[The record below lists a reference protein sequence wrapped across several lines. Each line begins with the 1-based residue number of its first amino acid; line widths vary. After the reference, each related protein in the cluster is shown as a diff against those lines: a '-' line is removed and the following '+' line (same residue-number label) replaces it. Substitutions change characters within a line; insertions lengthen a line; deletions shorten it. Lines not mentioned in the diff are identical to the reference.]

1 VLTIG
6 IIVEGVF
13 DAAALPELIRK
24 CCTDDIHIETRVCRS
39 ASQLMQKG
47 LSFLE
52 GFRYVVQGLPVDKAL
67 IIRDA
72 DGKDPNELVH
82 RLNVTINTRSYPFPV
97 TPVIIV
103 QELETWLLADSEA
116 LSQVT
121 GKSISEITES
131 LETLIAPKQ
140 RLQNL
145 LSEARVPYTSI
156 VVRASGSFV
165 KHSGVA
171 KSVPFETDHR
181 FFTTLAEAPVITTS
195 PQSNSIFSNMLA
207 EIMRS

>member
-6 IIVEGVF
+6 VIVEGVF

-24 CCTDDIHIETRVCRS
+24 CCTDDIHIETRVCRF
-39 ASQLMQKG
+39 ASQLMRRR

-52 GFRYVVQGLPVDKAL
+52 EFRYVVQGSPVDKAL

-72 DGKDPNELVH
+72 DGKNPNALVH

-97 TPVIIV
+97 ISVIIV
-103 QELETWLLADSEA
+103 QELETWLLADSAA

-121 GKSISEITES
+121 GKSISEITEL

-140 RLQNL
+140 RLQNI
-145 LSEARVPYTSI
+145 LSAARVPYTKEVARKIAAVSHLEI
-156 VVRASGSFV
+156 LEYRCPSFRV
-165 KHSGVA
+165 FRQALRNG
-171 KSVPFETDHR
+171 
-181 FFTTLAEAPVITTS
+181 
-195 PQSNSIFSNMLA
+195 
-207 EIMRS
+207 

>member
-1 VLTIG
+1 MLTIG

-13 DAAALPELIRK
+13 DEAALPELIRK

-116 LSQVT
+116 LSQVA
-121 GKSISEITES
+121 GKSIPEITGS
-131 LETLIAPKQ
+131 LEAIMEPKE
-140 RLQNL
+140 RLQSL
-145 LSEARVPYTSI
+145 LSDANMAYTKEVARKIAAATRLEVLEYRCP
-156 VVRASGSFV
+156 
-165 KHSGVA
+165 
-171 KSVPFETDHR
+171 R
-181 FFTTLAEAPVITTS
+181 FRGFRQALRDS
-195 PQSNSIFSNMLA
+195 
-207 EIMRS
+207 